1 MLINKITSTFGDHSN
16 LLPLFTKDVVNSTGM
31 TAFSYDAGGKI
42 EAKDRFIDEFGTQAI
57 WMGGL
62 PFFKWAF
69 DNSVY
74 KLAKLNPD
82 VDVRLLKDKEQL
94 SVAQNYAKTL
104 TDKNISKTLDN
115 VVKNS
120 KKAQGLFLGKFAA
133 ATALTLASFF
143 TLVKVKQ
150 HYTKKEIEK
159 QFWAKKSEQHF
170 YNHNVA
176 QSPAFK
182 AFRQDNGQL
191 QNQNKNLSFK
201 GLGSALG
208 GFMFDPVKN
217 LFIVD
222 AGITGERLIASRTKT
237 EFAETAIKEGSLL
250 FFLYVAGRYVQQ
262 GIEKISEKFGKPIE
276 LHAEVLSSGYM
287 KDAIST
293 GKAAEDVKTVKHLT
307 DAVKTAKE
315 NLKTNNTD
323 ANKAALSNAKKA
335 LYEFIYDAK
344 NQDNTVIKAA
354 KHSGAIKTIV
364 NGSWVEKLTGKAVNT
379 HKIDP
384 YQFIST
390 SGIDDCANNID
401 KLYKQAIKHTDIENF
416 LKKCRNMKIGSVAAN
431 MGITCLFLGLIVPY
445 SMMKYRQN
453 HQNGKK
459 EFHVQSEIEKQLE
472 QSFKGRIA

>member
-1 MLINKITSTFGDHSN
+1 MLINKLTSAYGDHSN

-42 EAKDRFIDEFGTQAI
+42 EAKDRCIDEFGTQAI

-62 PFFKWAF
+62 PGFKLLIDLTA
-69 DNSVY
+69 Y
-74 KLAKLNPD
+74 KLAKINPN
-82 VDVRLLKDKEQL
+82 VDVRLLRDKEQL
-94 SVAQNYAKTL
+94 GVAQKYAKTL
-104 TDKNISKTLDN
+104 KDKNISKTLN
-115 VVKNS
+115 HAVKNT
-120 KKAQGLFLGKFAA
+120 KLAQGLFLGKFAA

-170 YNHNVA
+170 YNNNVA

-182 AFRQDNGQL
+182 AFMPAGEQQKAN
-191 QNQNKNLSFK
+191 NKNVAFK
-201 GLGSALG
+201 GLASKITDV
-208 GFMFDPVKN
+208 MFDPVKN

-250 FFLYVAGRYVQQ
+250 FFLYVAGRYVQE
-262 GIEKISEKFGKPIE
+262 GIEKLSEKLGKPIG
-276 LHAEVLSSGYM
+276 LHAEVLASGYM
-287 KDAIST
+287 KDSIVS
-293 GKAAEDVKTVKHLT
+293 GKAAEDVKQVKALT
-307 DAVKTAKE
+307 NAVNAAKDNFKADKSVTAKNE
-315 NLKTNNTD
+315 LI
-323 ANKAALSNAKKA
+323 NAKKA

-354 KHSGAIKTIV
+354 KHSGTIKTIV
-364 NGSWVEKLTGKAVNT
+364 NGSWWQKLTGKAVNT

-384 YQFIST
+384 QKYIKI
-390 SGIDDCANNID
+390 GDIDNCADNIE
-401 KLYKQAIKHTDIENF
+401 KLYKQAVKHNNIEAF

-445 SMMKYRQN
+445 SMMKYREK

-459 EFHVQSEIEKQLE
+459 EFHVQSEIERQLE
-472 QSFKGRIA
+472 QSFKGRVA